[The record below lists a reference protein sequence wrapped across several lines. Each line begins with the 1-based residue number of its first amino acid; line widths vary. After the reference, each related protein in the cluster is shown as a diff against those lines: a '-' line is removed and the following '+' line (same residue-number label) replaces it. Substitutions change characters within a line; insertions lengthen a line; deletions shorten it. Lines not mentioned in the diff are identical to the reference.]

1 MSFLF
6 TSTQIRVKYMS
17 VKTMSE
23 ENKNLKYDES
33 RFTYEDGHKKASY
46 CIVIGRKEENVI
58 QLTFDEEG
66 KFYIGRHHQDCF
78 KSRYVSRTH
87 CYIQKEKDGRYLLFA
102 SKDSKEDLNY
112 NGTFIEKN
120 GTRLETLEYGK
131 GYLLEDG
138 CKFYVTLD
146 IPVTFKK
153 YSKK

>member
-1 MSFLF
+1 
-6 TSTQIRVKYMS
+6 
-17 VKTMSE
+17 MSE
-23 ENKNLKYDES
+23 ENNSLRYDES
-33 RFTYEDGHKKASY
+33 RFTYEDGHKKATY

-102 SKDSKEDLNY
+102 AKDSKEDLNY